1 MESKLCVIIA
11 FFQVIFFFHSLC
23 PSFFVF
29 LDTGPLISVNMGE
42 RVCGDQRNICTKL
55 VPLHK
60 PKYPQTISNKR
71 RLKNNIFLH

>member
-1 MESKLCVIIA
+1 
-11 FFQVIFFFHSLC
+11 
-23 PSFFVF
+23 
-29 LDTGPLISVNMGE
+29 MGE

-71 RLKNNIFLH
+71 RLENNIFFTLKYLLNEKGTNLVFILYLLMNDSNNIIVY